1 MKKVL
6 AFSAKT
12 IVVVFSLS
20 LLIWLTKHSYSK
32 EKEFGFVGEL
42 IWYLGDFPDM
52 FSKAVEVQK
61 LPETF
66 VLTPPNFKDINKLNQ
81 ELNYSVHLQ
90 VSIWNVVLNYLI

>member
-42 IWYLGDFPDM
+42 IRYLGDFPDM
-52 FSKAVEVQK
+52 FSKAVEEVQK

-66 VLTPPNFKDINKLNQ
+66 VLTPPNSFSF
-81 ELNYSVHLQ
+81 E
-90 VSIWNVVLNYLI
+90 